1 MANRRPLLEQQQ
13 IHRGGIL
20 AADGTV
26 IARSTGV
33 GKGNNKIFVR
43 HYPQGSLFG
52 NPIGYSFVDRGRVGF
67 ELSHNDELVGNKTEF
82 LSILDELQG
91 HSQVGDR
98 VQSSLDPAAQRAAV
112 EGLAGRRGSVVA
124 MIPSTGEVKA
134 MVSIPEYD
142 PNVVQNANAFKRL
155 NTEDSAPLFNRAT
168 QAGYP
173 PGSTMKVVTA
183 TAALD
188 SGQFTT
194 SSVLSGRSPQ
204 VIDGVPLSNDGGE
217 QFGDID
223 MTTALTNSVNT
234 YWAQVGEKLGKQT
247 MFKYMDRYGFDAK
260 PRLDY
265 PAFQLAPS
273 GVYSGNRLLGP
284 SDAIDIGR
292 VAIGQERLRVTPLQ
306 MAEVAAA
313 VANKGE
319 LMEPRLWSKVIDP
332 DGRVT
337 NLDPAHQSRVMS
349 DGDRLRA
356 QHDDAERGPG
366 RNRDRCGGLGH
377 RRGRQDRHRGDLHG
391 DQRRLVHRL
400 RPGERPADRDRLHR
414 GAHQR
419 LRRADLRADLQVGR
433 RGDPAWELRWLVP
446 TRAPW
451 STSAIGSSARSG
463 RAGWPTSGWRRTP
476 SWIATW
482 RLRSS
487 TTASRR
493 TRSSSSAS
501 SAKLRRRPASSTRT
515 WSASS
520 TAGFSTTPTSSR
532 WSTST
537 DRRSRIWSGAGW
549 GRRTR
554 STSRARS

>member
-1 MANRRPLLEQQQ
+1 VNRQIVKLFGLILILYALLFGFTSYWSVFDSSSLKANVANRRPLLEEQK
-13 IHRGGIL
+13 IHRGDIL
-20 AADGTV
+20 ADDGSV
-26 IARSTGV
+26 IARSTAV

-91 HSQVGDR
+91 HAQVGDR

-112 EGLAGRRGSVVA
+112 DGLAGRRGSVVA

-188 SGQFTT
+188 SGDFTT

-204 VIDGVPLSNDGGE
+204 VIDGVPLSNSGGE

-265 PAFQLAPS
+265 PGFQLAAS

-306 MAEVAAA
+306 MAEVAAT

-349 DGDRLRA
+349 EETASKLNTMMQSVVQEGTGTAAAVSGIDVAGKTGTA
-356 QHDDAERGPG
+356 EISTGINDAWFIGFAPANDPQIAIACIVEHTSGFGGPT
-366 RNRDRCGGLGH
+366 CGPIFKSVAEAI
-377 RRGRQDRHRGDLHG
+377 LHG
-391 DQRRLVHRL
+391 
-400 RPGERPADRDRLHR
+400 
-414 GAHQR
+414 
-419 LRRADLRADLQVGR
+419 
-433 RGDPAWELRWLVP
+433 
-446 TRAPW
+446 
-451 STSAIGSSARSG
+451 SSNG
-463 RAGWPTSGWRRTP
+463 
-476 SWIATW
+476 
-482 RLRSS
+482 
-487 TTASRR
+487 
-493 TRSSSSAS
+493 
-501 SAKLRRRPASSTRT
+501 
-515 WSASS
+515 
-520 TAGFSTTPTSSR
+520 
-532 WSTST
+532 
-537 DRRSRIWSGAGW
+537 
-549 GRRTR
+549 
-554 STSRARS
+554 